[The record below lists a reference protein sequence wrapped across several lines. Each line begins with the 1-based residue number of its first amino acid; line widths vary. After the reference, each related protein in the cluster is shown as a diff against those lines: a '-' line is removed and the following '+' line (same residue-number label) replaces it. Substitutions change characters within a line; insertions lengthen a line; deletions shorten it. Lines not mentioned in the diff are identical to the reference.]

1 MVSFPRAGL
10 ADLARGIRKAG
21 LAASTFL
28 WPPEGQPDRPPY
40 PGLRAME
47 EVDAA
52 VFFGR
57 EASIVRAI
65 DQIRLVRERDVE
77 QLFVILGASGAGK
90 SSFLRAGLL
99 PRLKRDSEHFLVLR
113 PVRPER
119 AAITGAQGLLAER
132 KHGTPAQ
139 ISLAWL
145 LAQKPW
151 IVPIPGTTKLQRLEE
166 NIGATAVEL
175 NAADLADIDDATAKI
190 RVKGDRLPEG
200 ALAMTG
206 R

>member
-1 MVSFPRAGL
+1 VVSFPRAGL

-40 PGLRAME
+40 PGLRAKE

-119 AAITGAQGLLAER
+119 AAITGAQGLLAARYSRPDFARLAACSETLDR
-132 KHGTPAQ
+132 ADPRYHQAPAARGEYR
-139 ISLAWL
+139 S
-145 LAQKPW
+145 
-151 IVPIPGTTKLQRLEE
+151 
-166 NIGATAVEL
+166 
-175 NAADLADIDDATAKI
+175 
-190 RVKGDRLPEG
+190 DRG
-200 ALAMTG
+200 
-206 R
+206 